1 MDKYVLI
8 VAGGKGLR
16 MGGDLPKQFIPMRG
30 KPLLMHTLEAFHR
43 WDASA
48 RIILVLPE
56 DHQPYWNMLCKEIG
70 CKVPHAIVKGGDTR
84 FFSVKNGLDWL
95 LAERR
100 RKGEEDSG
108 LSLVAVFLFII
119 IGLYNRSLLKINL
132 KDLWLF
138 AGTGLLGIMGLNYF
152 YNEAVSEITLSLA
165 AILLSMAP
173 VFVMILSAFIFRER
187 ITVKKINCLILA
199 IVGCTLASGVLEA
212 ASGMG
217 LQVSVRGIVMGFL
230 SGFFCAL
237 YGIFSKIAAN
247 RGYSTYTILFYSLLL
262 CTVALLP
269 VTNWGVFISFIEAAP
284 LKNTLFAVAH
294 STCTS
299 ILPYLFYSIALL
311 YMENGKVSILAG
323 GGEPIAAVVFGVLFF
338 SEIPT
343 ILILIGLV
351 ITIIALSFLCM
362 PLDRATIYIRYY
374 RIQLCKIRYKTD
386 F

>member
-1 MDKYVLI
+1 
-8 VAGGKGLR
+8 
-16 MGGDLPKQFIPMRG
+16 MR
-30 KPLLMHTLEAFHR
+30 KLV
-43 WDASA
+43 
-48 RIILVLPE
+48 LVLPVLAGILWGSAGVFVRE
-56 DHQPYWNMLCKEIG
+56 LNDFGMDGYTVLSTRM
-70 CKVPHAIVKGGDTR
+70 IVAT
-84 FFSVKNGLDWL
+84 
-95 LAERR
+95 
-100 RKGEEDSG
+100 
-108 LSLVAVFLFII
+108 VFLLII

-217 LQVSVRGIVMGFL
+217 LQVSVRGIVMGLL

>member
-1 MDKYVLI
+1 
-8 VAGGKGLR
+8 
-16 MGGDLPKQFIPMRG
+16 
-30 KPLLMHTLEAFHR
+30 
-43 WDASA
+43 
-48 RIILVLPE
+48 
-56 DHQPYWNMLCKEIG
+56 
-70 CKVPHAIVKGGDTR
+70 
-84 FFSVKNGLDWL
+84 
-95 LAERR
+95 
-100 RKGEEDSG
+100 
-108 LSLVAVFLFII
+108 
-119 IGLYNRSLLKINL
+119 
-132 KDLWLF
+132 
-138 AGTGLLGIMGLNYF
+138 MGLNYF

-217 LQVSVRGIVMGFL
+217 LQVSVRGIVMGLL

-269 VTNWGVFISFIEAAP
+269 VTNWRVFISFIEAAP

>member
-1 MDKYVLI
+1 
-8 VAGGKGLR
+8 
-16 MGGDLPKQFIPMRG
+16 MR
-30 KPLLMHTLEAFHR
+30 KL
-43 WDASA
+43 
-48 RIILVLPE
+48 ILVLPVLAGVLWGSAGVFVRE
-56 DHQPYWNMLCKEIG
+56 LNDFGMDGYTVLSTRM
-70 CKVPHAIVKGGDTR
+70 IVAT
-84 FFSVKNGLDWL
+84 
-95 LAERR
+95 
-100 RKGEEDSG
+100 
-108 LSLVAVFLFII
+108 VFLLII

-217 LQVSVRGIVMGFL
+217 LQVSVRGIVMGLL

-294 STCTS
+294 STS

>member
-1 MDKYVLI
+1 
-8 VAGGKGLR
+8 
-16 MGGDLPKQFIPMRG
+16 MR
-30 KPLLMHTLEAFHR
+30 KL
-43 WDASA
+43 
-48 RIILVLPE
+48 ILVLPVLAGVLWGSAGVFVRE
-56 DHQPYWNMLCKEIG
+56 LNDFGMDGYTVLSTRM
-70 CKVPHAIVKGGDTR
+70 IVAT
-84 FFSVKNGLDWL
+84 
-95 LAERR
+95 
-100 RKGEEDSG
+100 
-108 LSLVAVFLFII
+108 VFLLII

-217 LQVSVRGIVMGFL
+217 LQVSVHGIVMGLL

>member
-1 MDKYVLI
+1 
-8 VAGGKGLR
+8 
-16 MGGDLPKQFIPMRG
+16 MR
-30 KPLLMHTLEAFHR
+30 KLV
-43 WDASA
+43 
-48 RIILVLPE
+48 LVLPVLAGILWGSAGVFVRE
-56 DHQPYWNMLCKEIG
+56 LNDFGMDGYTVLSTRM
-70 CKVPHAIVKGGDTR
+70 IVAT
-84 FFSVKNGLDWL
+84 
-95 LAERR
+95 
-100 RKGEEDSG
+100 
-108 LSLVAVFLFII
+108 VFLLII

-217 LQVSVRGIVMGFL
+217 LQVSVRGIVMGLL

-362 PLDRATIYIRYY
+362 PLDRATIYKVLSHTIVQDS
-374 RIQLCKIRYKTD
+374 I
-386 F
+386 

>member
-1 MDKYVLI
+1 
-8 VAGGKGLR
+8 
-16 MGGDLPKQFIPMRG
+16 MR
-30 KPLLMHTLEAFHR
+30 KL
-43 WDASA
+43 
-48 RIILVLPE
+48 ILVLPVLAGVLWGSAGVFVRE
-56 DHQPYWNMLCKEIG
+56 LNDFGMDGYTVLSTRM
-70 CKVPHAIVKGGDTR
+70 IVAT
-84 FFSVKNGLDWL
+84 
-95 LAERR
+95 
-100 RKGEEDSG
+100 
-108 LSLVAVFLFII
+108 VFLLII

-217 LQVSVRGIVMGFL
+217 LQVSVRGIVMGLL

-262 CTVALLP
+262 CTVALLQ

>member
-1 MDKYVLI
+1 
-8 VAGGKGLR
+8 
-16 MGGDLPKQFIPMRG
+16 MR
-30 KPLLMHTLEAFHR
+30 KL
-43 WDASA
+43 
-48 RIILVLPE
+48 ILVLPVLAGVLWGSAGVFVRE
-56 DHQPYWNMLCKEIG
+56 LNDFGMDGYTVLSTRM
-70 CKVPHAIVKGGDTR
+70 IVAT
-84 FFSVKNGLDWL
+84 
-95 LAERR
+95 
-100 RKGEEDSG
+100 
-108 LSLVAVFLFII
+108 VFPLII

-217 LQVSVRGIVMGFL
+217 LQVSVRGIVMGLL

-374 RIQLCKIRYKTD
+374 HIQLCKIRYKTD

>member
-1 MDKYVLI
+1 
-8 VAGGKGLR
+8 
-16 MGGDLPKQFIPMRG
+16 MR
-30 KPLLMHTLEAFHR
+30 KL
-43 WDASA
+43 
-48 RIILVLPE
+48 ILVLPVLAGVLWGSAGVFVRE
-56 DHQPYWNMLCKEIG
+56 LNDFGMDGYTVLSTRM
-70 CKVPHAIVKGGDTR
+70 IVAT
-84 FFSVKNGLDWL
+84 
-95 LAERR
+95 
-100 RKGEEDSG
+100 
-108 LSLVAVFLFII
+108 VFLLII

-217 LQVSVRGIVMGFL
+217 LQVSVRGIVMGLL

-262 CTVALLP
+262 CSVALLP

>member
-1 MDKYVLI
+1 
-8 VAGGKGLR
+8 
-16 MGGDLPKQFIPMRG
+16 MR
-30 KPLLMHTLEAFHR
+30 KLV
-43 WDASA
+43 
-48 RIILVLPE
+48 LVLPVLAGILWGSAGVFVRE
-56 DHQPYWNMLCKEIG
+56 LNDFGMDGYTVLSTRM
-70 CKVPHAIVKGGDTR
+70 IVAT
-84 FFSVKNGLDWL
+84 
-95 LAERR
+95 
-100 RKGEEDSG
+100 
-108 LSLVAVFLFII
+108 VFLLII

-212 ASGMG
+212 VSGMG
-217 LQVSVRGIVMGFL
+217 LQVSVRGIVMGLL

>member
-1 MDKYVLI
+1 
-8 VAGGKGLR
+8 
-16 MGGDLPKQFIPMRG
+16 MR
-30 KPLLMHTLEAFHR
+30 KLV
-43 WDASA
+43 
-48 RIILVLPE
+48 LVLPVLAGVLWGSAGVFVRE
-56 DHQPYWNMLCKEIG
+56 LNDFGMDGYTVLSTRM
-70 CKVPHAIVKGGDTR
+70 IVAT
-84 FFSVKNGLDWL
+84 
-95 LAERR
+95 
-100 RKGEEDSG
+100 
-108 LSLVAVFLFII
+108 VFLLII

-217 LQVSVRGIVMGFL
+217 LQVSVRGIVMGLL

>member
-1 MDKYVLI
+1 
-8 VAGGKGLR
+8 
-16 MGGDLPKQFIPMRG
+16 MR
-30 KPLLMHTLEAFHR
+30 KL
-43 WDASA
+43 
-48 RIILVLPE
+48 ILVLPVLAGVLWGSAGVFVRE
-56 DHQPYWNMLCKEIG
+56 LNDFGMDGYTVLSTRM
-70 CKVPHAIVKGGDTR
+70 IVAT
-84 FFSVKNGLDWL
+84 
-95 LAERR
+95 
-100 RKGEEDSG
+100 
-108 LSLVAVFLFII
+108 VFLLII

-217 LQVSVRGIVMGFL
+217 LQVSVRGIVMGLL

>member
-1 MDKYVLI
+1 
-8 VAGGKGLR
+8 
-16 MGGDLPKQFIPMRG
+16 MR
-30 KPLLMHTLEAFHR
+30 KLV
-43 WDASA
+43 
-48 RIILVLPE
+48 LVLPVLAGILWGSAGVFVRE
-56 DHQPYWNMLCKEIG
+56 LNDFGMDGYTVLSTRM
-70 CKVPHAIVKGGDTR
+70 IVAT
-84 FFSVKNGLDWL
+84 
-95 LAERR
+95 
-100 RKGEEDSG
+100 
-108 LSLVAVFLFII
+108 VFLLII

-212 ASGMG
+212 VSGMG

-351 ITIIALSFLCM
+351 ITIIALSVLCM

>member
-1 MDKYVLI
+1 
-8 VAGGKGLR
+8 
-16 MGGDLPKQFIPMRG
+16 MR
-30 KPLLMHTLEAFHR
+30 KLV
-43 WDASA
+43 
-48 RIILVLPE
+48 LVLPVLAGILWGSAGVFVRE
-56 DHQPYWNMLCKEIG
+56 LNDFGMDGYTVLSTRM
-70 CKVPHAIVKGGDTR
+70 IVAT
-84 FFSVKNGLDWL
+84 
-95 LAERR
+95 
-100 RKGEEDSG
+100 
-108 LSLVAVFLFII
+108 VFLLII

-217 LQVSVRGIVMGFL
+217 LQVSVRGIVMGLL

-374 RIQLCKIRYKTD
+374 RIQLCKIRYKTN

>member
-1 MDKYVLI
+1 
-8 VAGGKGLR
+8 
-16 MGGDLPKQFIPMRG
+16 MR
-30 KPLLMHTLEAFHR
+30 KL
-43 WDASA
+43 
-48 RIILVLPE
+48 ILVLPVLAGVLWGSAGVFVRE
-56 DHQPYWNMLCKEIG
+56 LNDFGMDGYTVLSTRM
-70 CKVPHAIVKGGDTR
+70 IVAT
-84 FFSVKNGLDWL
+84 
-95 LAERR
+95 
-100 RKGEEDSG
+100 
-108 LSLVAVFLFII
+108 VFLLII

-217 LQVSVRGIVMGFL
+217 LQVSVRGIVMGLL

-343 ILILIGLV
+343 ILILIGFV

>member
-1 MDKYVLI
+1 
-8 VAGGKGLR
+8 
-16 MGGDLPKQFIPMRG
+16 MR
-30 KPLLMHTLEAFHR
+30 KL
-43 WDASA
+43 
-48 RIILVLPE
+48 ILVLPVLAGVLWGSAGVFVRE
-56 DHQPYWNMLCKEIG
+56 LNDFGMDGYTVLSTRM
-70 CKVPHAIVKGGDTR
+70 IVAT
-84 FFSVKNGLDWL
+84 
-95 LAERR
+95 
-100 RKGEEDSG
+100 
-108 LSLVAVFLFII
+108 VFLLII

-217 LQVSVRGIVMGFL
+217 LQVSVRGIVMGLL

-374 RIQLCKIRYKTD
+374 LIQLCKIRYKTD

>member
-1 MDKYVLI
+1 
-8 VAGGKGLR
+8 
-16 MGGDLPKQFIPMRG
+16 MR
-30 KPLLMHTLEAFHR
+30 KL
-43 WDASA
+43 
-48 RIILVLPE
+48 ILVLPVLAGVLWGSAGVFVRE
-56 DHQPYWNMLCKEIG
+56 LNDFGMDGYTVLSTRM
-70 CKVPHAIVKGGDTR
+70 IVAT
-84 FFSVKNGLDWL
+84 
-95 LAERR
+95 
-100 RKGEEDSG
+100 
-108 LSLVAVFLFII
+108 VFLLII

-217 LQVSVRGIVMGFL
+217 LQVSVRGIVMGLL

-299 ILPYLFYSIALL
+299 MLPYLFYSIALL
-311 YMENGKVSILAG
+311 YI
-323 GGEPIAAVVFGVLFF
+323 EPIAAVVFGVLFF

>member
-1 MDKYVLI
+1 MRKLILILPVLAGILWGSAGVFVRELNDFGMDGYTILSTRMI
-8 VAGGKGLR
+8 VATV
-16 MGGDLPKQFIPMRG
+16 
-30 KPLLMHTLEAFHR
+30 LLLIT
-43 WDASA
+43 
-48 RIILVLPE
+48 
-56 DHQPYWNMLCKEIG
+56 
-70 CKVPHAIVKGGDTR
+70 
-84 FFSVKNGLDWL
+84 
-95 LAERR
+95 
-100 RKGEEDSG
+100 
-108 LSLVAVFLFII
+108 
-119 IGLYNRSLLKINL
+119 IGLYSRSLLKIKW
-132 KDLWLF
+132 KDLWIF

-152 YNEAVSEITLSLA
+152 YNEAVGEITLSLA

-199 IVGCTLASGVLEA
+199 IVGCVLASGVLET
-212 ASGMG
+212 ASGTG
-217 LQVSVRGIVMGFL
+217 LQVSVRGIVMGLL

-262 CTVALLP
+262 CTVVLLP
-269 VTNWGVFISFIEAAP
+269 LTNWGMFISFIEASP
-284 LKNTLFAVAH
+284 LKNTFFAVSH
-294 STCTS
+294 SVCTS

-343 ILILIGLV
+343 VLILIGLV

-362 PLDRATIYIRYY
+362 PSYRATIYIRYY
-374 RIQLCKIRYKTD
+374 RIQLHRIRYKQI
-386 F
+386 FN